1 MEPLI
6 ALVLATVV
14 SMALIPAM
22 WRLAPHL
29 GLIDRPD
36 PRKVH
41 STEIPRVGGWGIVI
55 GTLFPLIV
63 LLPMEPLVESYL
75 LGCVVLFS
83 FGVWDDAKEIGHY
96 KKFAGQLLAVLL
108 VVVHGGLRIDRVP
121 LWGDALPPAAGMAL
135 TCFAMVGMINAINH
149 SDGLDGLAGG
159 ESVLSLIVIAFLAH
173 TAGGLGAVVIA
184 AALSGGILGFLR
196 YNTHP
201 ARVFMGDSG
210 SQVLGYSL
218 GFLAI
223 LLTQEVHTALS
234 PAITLFFLGL
244 PIIDIIAVLIQ
255 RVRKRRNWFLATRN
269 HIHHRLL
276 DLGFHHH
283 ETVIIIYLIQ
293 ACFVISAVL
302 LRYQDDVLIVALY
315 LLACALIFGLLVAAE
330 RSGWRRTA
338 TAGRL
343 LPELPGTALK
353 LEVFK
358 HYPCYAIAWAV
369 PLYLLVLCVGVSD
382 VPGDF
387 TIASAVF
394 GTALL
399 THLLWGRPPMSLMV
413 RGAIYVAVVF
423 GVFLAW
429 RDPVMGSSRVAEG
442 VFFAGLLV
450 AIALTLRWASEL
462 HFRTTPMDYLVLAGV
477 TTAAVLGQDPLALNG
492 VSLLIVKAVVLLY
505 ASELV
510 IERATAR
517 WNMLN
522 LAALL
527 TLGTFAV
534 KGLLA

>member
-41 STEIPRVGGWGIVI
+41 RIAIPRVGGWGIVI
-55 GTLFPLIV
+55 GSLFPLII
-63 LLPMEPLVESYL
+63 LLPMEPLLESYL

-108 VVVHGGLRIDRVP
+108 VLFHGD
-121 LWGDALPPAAGMAL
+121 LWIHRAPFLGDALAPAAGMTL

-173 TAGGLGAVVIA
+173 SADGPGAVVIA
-184 AALSGGILGFLR
+184 AALAGGILGFLR

-210 SQVLGYSL
+210 SQVLGFTL

-255 RVRKRRNWFLATRN
+255 RVRKRKNWFLATRN

-276 DLGFHHH
+276 DLGFPHH
-283 ETVIIIYLIQ
+283 ETVIIIYVTQ

-302 LRYQDDVLIVALY
+302 LRYQDDTLIVALY
-315 LLACALIFGLLVAAE
+315 LLACAVIFGLLLAAE
-330 RSGWRRTA
+330 RRGWRRTA
-338 TAGRL
+338 AAGRA
-343 LPELPGTALK
+343 LPEIPGTPMK
-353 LEVFK
+353 LEGFK
-358 HYPCYAIAWAV
+358 RYPCCAIAWAV
-369 PLYLLVLCVGVSD
+369 PLYLLVLGVRVND
-382 VPGDF
+382 VPADF
-387 TIASAVF
+387 AVISAVLAA
-394 GTALL
+394 ALL
-399 THLLWGRPPMSLMV
+399 THLLWGQQPTAMTA

-423 GVFLAW
+423 SVFLAW
-429 RDPVMGSSRVAEG
+429 RDPAMSSGQVAEG
-442 VFFAGLLV
+442 WFFAGLLV
-450 AIALTLRWASEL
+450 AIALSLRWASDL

-477 TTAAVLGQDPLALNG
+477 TTAAVLGQDQLALTG
-492 VSLLIVKAVVLLY
+492 VPLLIVKAVVLLY

-510 IERATAR
+510 IERTIAR
-517 WNMLN
+517 WSMLN
-522 LAALL
+522 LAAML
-527 TLGTFAV
+527 TLAAFAA
-534 KGLLA
+534 KGLPA